1 MSRLQAPCLF
11 IPRIKNPLARRSSDP
26 TLGLSSP
33 LPPLPSPP
41 QPCSLDFKRRS
52 QPLPKSPPPSHGL
65 SCLPSSRPLQSR
77 HGHPS
82 FHNRDQSPRK
92 RQGISF
98 IKIASEWTLENGPL
112 LPHPQTSSSSYCLSD
127 TITYSQFT
135 HSHFFLFMGPSGF
148 VTCMWE
154 RVLEKK
160 KKKKGK
166 LLLFVMGPPRSQK
179 GTKEERTLPGHL
191 LSHAERYQ
199 VDPRGI
205 LSPVIPGSFI
215 ARLSRCT
222 VRSSR
227 RLNICLLSRL
237 SSNPSYANLLHG
249 VGLSQWTQTGATRV
263 AQATVRQEQ
272 RL

>member
-160 KKKKGK
+160 KKCWLQVIG
-166 LLLFVMGPPRSQK
+166 LLKPAWTGARATEP
-179 GTKEERTLPGHL
+179 KEEPGVMTH
-191 LSHAERYQ
+191 
-199 VDPRGI
+199 
-205 LSPVIPGSFI
+205 
-215 ARLSRCT
+215 
-222 VRSSR
+222 
-227 RLNICLLSRL
+227 
-237 SSNPSYANLLHG
+237 NLTPELFF
-249 VGLSQWTQTGATRV
+249 LF
-263 AQATVRQEQ
+263 
-272 RL
+272 